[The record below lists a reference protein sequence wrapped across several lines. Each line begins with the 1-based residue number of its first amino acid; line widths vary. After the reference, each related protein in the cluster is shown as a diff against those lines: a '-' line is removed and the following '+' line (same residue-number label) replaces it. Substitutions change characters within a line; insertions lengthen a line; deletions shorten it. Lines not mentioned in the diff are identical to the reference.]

1 MEKQNEKKWSFSD
14 GLVRHNPVF
23 AAGMAIAPAIFAAN
37 TLSGALTYAAMFSA
51 VTFCALM
58 IASFVPKKLPYAVRI
73 IMYTACAAV
82 VYIPCYDLFDG
93 RLPSE
98 LSKLGVFLPMIV
110 TGSFIV
116 SSAELRFFRMKRAR
130 MTADIISH
138 IIGFDAAIIFLG
150 TVRELFATGGINGEL
165 YGVNT
170 VVPLL
175 NTPCGGFILIGIG
188 GAFLRYLR
196 R

>member
-1 MEKQNEKKWSFSD
+1 MEIQTEKKWSFSD
-14 GLVRHNPVF
+14 GLLRHNPVF
-23 AAGMAIAPAIFAAN
+23 AAGMAVAPAIFAAN
-37 TLSGALTYAAMFSA
+37 TLAGALTYAAMFSA

-58 IASFVPKKLPYAVRI
+58 IASFVPQRLPYAVRI
-73 IMYTACAAV
+73 ILYTACAAV
-82 VYIPCYDLFDG
+82 VYIPCYSFFNG
-93 RLPSE
+93 RLPAE

-116 SSAELRFFRMKRAR
+116 SSAELRFFRMKRMR
-130 MTADIISH
+130 MTLDIISH
-138 IIGFDAAIIFLG
+138 IIGFDAAIIVLG

-165 YGVNT
+165 YGINT
-170 VVPLL
+170 VLPLL

-188 GAFLRYLR
+188 EALLRYVR